1 MMKKFFITLIAVV
14 AGLDASA
21 QQTLTLNQQ
30 QCREMALQND
40 ERIEKVRYYTEI
52 PEIED
57 ELKKY
62 NKFEKMEI

>member
-40 ERIEKVRYYTEI
+40 ERIKRFR
-52 PEIED
+52 
-57 ELKKY
+57 KS
-62 NKFEKMEI
+62 